1 MSFLSAGLESGERVA
16 QRSPVRWKEMK
27 GTLHRLLAMKD
38 GTLNPINGP
47 RQPKMLNMGVNEAIE
62 QMVIAV

>member
-1 MSFLSAGLESGERVA
+1 
-16 QRSPVRWKEMK
+16 MK